1 LPLHD
6 FRSREGVWRR
16 PARKRRVHE
25 DFASRARLNGVNALR
40 GPSVAETSSPHAL
53 TCGDAIESGGLTMKK
68 ELSRRDLLGRAG
80 LAIGGVVAFGALACS
95 SEDDPNC
102 PLVEECPPPPEPGPQ
117 VANFPY
123 QQYLPAGYQMDVA
136 AVKETAY
143 HGYYE
148 GGCCH
153 GAFKGLLTEFAKV
166 GQPFNLLP
174 IDLGKFGGGGVAGY
188 GSICGAALGGVLIQ
202 NFVASN
208 AGARAAMMT
217 DLLRWYERERFPK
230 YVPTAVDVA
239 ETALTLDFSAANL
252 VNLGVVTG
260 SHLCHASVSGWCA
273 ANGVSAS
280 GNDKKAR
287 CARLT
292 ADVAG
297 KVAEMMNAY
306 LTGAAY
312 TAAAIDT
319 ASAAC
324 LGCHPATSTG
334 QPVASG
340 MACDSC
346 HSDKSTGHP

>member
-1 LPLHD
+1 M
-6 FRSREGVWRR
+6 
-16 PARKRRVHE
+16 
-25 DFASRARLNGVNALR
+25 
-40 GPSVAETSSPHAL
+40 AE
-53 TCGDAIESGGLTMKK
+53 KK
-68 ELSRRDLLGRAG
+68 ELTRRDLLGRAG
-80 LAIGGVVAFGALACS
+80 LAFGGVMAFGALACS
-95 SEDDPNC
+95 SEDDDC
-102 PLVEECPPPPEPGPQ
+102 PPPEECPPPAEPGPQ

-123 QQYLPAGYQMDVA
+123 QQYLPAGYQLNVA

-153 GAFKGLLTEFAKV
+153 GAFKGLLTELAKV

-174 IDLGKFGGGGVAGY
+174 LDLGKFGGGGIASY
-188 GSICGAALGGVLIQ
+188 GSICGAVLGSVLIQ

-217 DLLRWYERERFPK
+217 DLMRWYEREAFPK
-230 YVPTAVDVA
+230 YVPTAVDAA
-239 ETALTLDFSAANL
+239 ETGLTLDFSATNM
-252 VNLGVVTG
+252 VSLGVVTG
-260 SHLCHASVSGWCA
+260 SHLCHASVSSWCA
-273 ANGVSAS
+273 QHGVSAS

-306 LTGAAY
+306 LTGGAY

-319 ASAAC
+319 ASNAC
-324 LGCHPATSTG
+324 LGCHPATSTA

-340 MACDSC
+340 MACASC
-346 HSDKSTGHP
+346 HSDKAPPAHP